1 MPDAWADILQ
11 GGAIGLSPEGP
22 PGAAPQLVVVDSLF
36 MGNTAVNGA
45 GVFVQ
50 K

>member
-1 MPDAWADILQ
+1 MSGLMLCRVGPSDCLQ
-11 GGAIGLSPEGP
+11 RGCR
-22 PGAAPQLVVVDSLF
+22 GAAPQLVVVDSLF